1 MITKRVVRACPE
13 VGMCERRIYAIPE
26 SWCENREMR
35 KKDDYSKISEEFS
48 DLNNQ
53 VEKQLL
59 EKYSY
64 PIYRKGE
71 VEWGHAFALTLS
83 DNSGFQYRG
92 SPTIEAMVRLFS
104 VDGEDYSHQMF
115 KKYLLKLGFYEHEAK
130 YAAKRKNAFAH
141 INS

>member
-26 SWCENREMR
+26 SWCENWGM
-35 KKDDYSKISEEFS
+35 KKKEDYLKITKKFS
-48 DLNNQ
+48 DMNT
-53 VEKQLL
+53 EFEEALL
-59 EKYSY
+59 EKSSY
-64 PIYRKGE
+64 PIYRKE
-71 VEWGHAFALTLS
+71 NVEWGHALALALS
-83 DNSGFQYRG
+83 DGSGFRYRG

-130 YAAKRKNAFAH
+130 YAAKRKNAFVH
-141 INS
+141 VDS